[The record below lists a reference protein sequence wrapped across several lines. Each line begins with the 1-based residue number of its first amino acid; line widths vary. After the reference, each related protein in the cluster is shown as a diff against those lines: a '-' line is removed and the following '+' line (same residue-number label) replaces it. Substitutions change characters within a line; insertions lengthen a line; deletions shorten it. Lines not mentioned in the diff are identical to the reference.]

1 MKILVAY
8 DGSVQSRHAL
18 SEAVE
23 IARRFNGSMTVLNVR
38 SLSNAKDQ
46 DAEKQNTVSDLK
58 EALKRFEGRYEIVFE
73 EGRDI
78 SDTILNSASEGEFDL
93 IAIGRRGTGS
103 LKTILLGSVSRRVIS
118 EASCDVLV
126 TK

>member
-46 DAEKQNTVSDLK
+46 DAGKHSTVNDLK
-58 EALKRFEGRYEIVFE
+58 EALRRFEGHYEIVFK

-78 SDTILNSASEGEFDL
+78 SDAILVYAKDGEFDL
-93 IAIGRRGTGS
+93 IAIGRRGTSS
-103 LKTILLGSVSRRVIS
+103 LKTILLGSVSRRVVS
-118 EASCDVLV
+118 KASCDVLV

>member
-23 IARRFNGSMTVLNVR
+23 IARKFNGSITVLNVETP
-38 SLSNAKDQ
+38 SNAKDQ
-46 DAEKQNTVSDLK
+46 NEGKQNTVNDLK
-58 EALKRFEGRYEIVFE
+58 EALKRFEGRYKIVFK
-73 EGRDI
+73 EGRDT
-78 SDTILNSASEGEFDL
+78 SDTILNSANEGEFDL
-93 IAIGRRGTGS
+93 IAIGRRGTSS
-103 LKTILLGSVSRRVIS
+103 LKTILLGSISRRVVS
-118 EASCDVLV
+118 KASCDVLV

>member
-46 DAEKQNTVSDLK
+46 DAEKQKTVSDLK
-58 EALKRFEGRYEIVFE
+58 DALKRFEGHYEIVFR

-78 SDTILNSASEGEFDL
+78 SDAILKYAKDREFDL
-93 IAIGRRGTGS
+93 IAMGRRGTS
-103 LKTILLGSVSRRVIS
+103 FLKTILLGSVSRRVVS